1 MNIIFTS
8 DKETYK
14 NIRQGTEILLSES
27 DIFTENIELSVE
39 FQDRPEMAV
48 SKNGNQIHVIC
59 REAAHY
65 YRALNYV
72 LHHMEDKTFQYQ
84 EHIYFERNG
93 LMLDCS
99 RNAVFTVEKVKFLIR
114 ILAKLGMN
122 VLMLYTEDTYEVK
135 SEPYFGAYRGK
146 YTRDEIKEIDT
157 YAAMFGIELVPCI
170 QTLAHLHNALKWPEM
185 SKIRDSADILQPD
198 KEETYQF
205 IEKLLIS
212 VKENFSTSRVHLGMD
227 ESVMLGLGNSLRE
240 NGYKEGSLLI
250 REHCERVMDICKA
263 LGLKPMIWSDM
274 YITANTRGGYYDV
287 PENADCS
294 QWEKPDR
301 NLGLV
306 YWDYYHDDIRDY
318 EKMLGLFDY
327 HVKASST
334 DIKAYYQEIY
344 NCLSEDCTKSAKY
357 GLVFSFYEK
366 LAAVLSGKAD
376 LGVHIKDA
384 YDREEKEILK
394 EISQNEIP
402 DIICNLEEM
411 KRIRE
416 EIWMTDAKPF
426 GYELLDVKLGGV
438 ITRLKSTG
446 RRIDNYLN
454 GKVSR
459 LEELEETRL
468 PYFTDEMDKRENR
481 WDRIISGCDLNDT
494 I

>member
-8 DKETYK
+8 NKETYK
-14 NIRQGTEILLSES
+14 NIRRGTEILLSES

-39 FQDRPEMAV
+39 FQDRPEIAV

-146 YTRDEIKEIDT
+146 YTRDEIREIDT

-185 SKIRDSADILQPD
+185 SEIRDSADILQPG

-227 ESVMLGLGNSLRE
+227 EAVMLGLGNSLRE

-250 REHCERVMDICKA
+250 REHCDRVMDICKT

-318 EKMLGLFDY
+318 EKML
-327 HVKASST
+327 
-334 DIKAYYQEIY
+334 DIHEQ
-344 NCLSEDCTKSAKY
+344 LSDNIIFAGGSWIWN
-357 GLVFSFYEK
+357 G
-366 LAAVLSGKAD
+366 
-376 LGVHIKDA
+376 
-384 YDREEKEILK
+384 
-394 EISQNEIP
+394 ISP
-402 DIICNLEEM
+402 
-411 KRIRE
+411 
-416 EIWMTDAKPF
+416 
-426 GYELLDVKLGGV
+426 
-438 ITRLKSTG
+438 
-446 RRIDNYLN
+446 NYS
-454 GKVSR
+454 K
-459 LEELEETRL
+459 T
-468 PYFTDEMDKRENR
+468 FA
-481 WDRIISGCDLNDT
+481 
-494 I
+494 

>member
-1 MNIIFTS
+1 
-8 DKETYK
+8 
-14 NIRQGTEILLSES
+14 
-27 DIFTENIELSVE
+27 
-39 FQDRPEMAV
+39 
-48 SKNGNQIHVIC
+48 
-59 REAAHY
+59 
-65 YRALNYV
+65 
-72 LHHMEDKTFQYQ
+72 
-84 EHIYFERNG
+84 
-93 LMLDCS
+93 MLDCS

-227 ESVMLGLGNSLRE
+227 EAVMLGLGNSLRE

-481 WDRIISGCDLNDT
+481 WDRITSGCDLNDT